1 MSSQAEEQWPW
12 LGLLKWS
19 LTYVD
24 GTVPS
29 EESEDFKKMSKEDIA
44 FLEEVMK
51 NGIIDEGDRMKKI
64 LKHLVTY
71 FEHVQGGPGVKAV
84 EEEKTSQDEKDE
96 FADPL
101 SVDEIEELL
110 QELQDIVE
118 QIDFAKSFSTMGG
131 ISFLIGCSSQST
143 KVPTKIR
150 AACLA
155 VLGTMTQNNPAVQY
169 TMLEQGNIPKLV
181 DTFFAEYLRDDAEDA
196 SMIQARAL
204 QAMSCSVRNHDIG
217 EKIFCMN
224 TEAQK
229 MVEASLGLYSHKSET
244 EKVKEA
250 LPKPSDNMR
259 RKALFFMQALV
270 TSDSADSERICL
282 FNNAIQYVASRFI
295 DKGIESNADIR
306 EMALSMLTRIL
317 DQKKS
322 VNAVLDVKSYLV
334 TLGIKSIAEMRK
346 LKGEEKELFGEELR
360 LWEMLISQLS
370 RAVRDEAN
378 PDHEASS
385 SSSPLLL
392 GS

>member
-64 LKHLVTY
+64 LKHLVAY
-71 FEHVQGGPGVKAV
+71 FEHVQGGSGVKAV
-84 EEEKTSQDEKDE
+84 EEEKTSH
-96 FADPL
+96 ADPL

-131 ISFLIGCSSQST
+131 IPFLIGCASQST
-143 KVPTKIR
+143 KVPTNIR

-169 TMLEQGNIPKLV
+169 TMLDQGNIPKLV
-181 DTFFAEYLRDDAEDA
+181 DIFFAEYLRSDAEDA

-224 TEAQK
+224 TEARK
-229 MVEASLGLYSHKSET
+229 MVEASLGLYSHEIEA
-244 EKVKEA
+244 EKGKEA

-295 DKGIESNADIR
+295 DKGIEINADIR

-346 LKGEEKELFGEELR
+346 LKGDEKDLFGEELR